1 MDNLHLKH
9 STKYAADMC
18 AKRKGHVRTWEITDN
33 VSQQERS
40 QEKKLPTT
48 VATSKLEKCKATRMF
63 EDNRELMLQ
72 IISPNI
78 CKWNF
83 F

>member
-1 MDNLHLKH
+1 MFPSNTTRKRSRVQTDSPLMDNLHLKH

-40 QEKKLPTT
+40 QEKK
-48 VATSKLEKCKATRMF
+48 
-63 EDNRELMLQ
+63 
-72 IISPNI
+72 
-78 CKWNF
+78 
-83 F
+83 